1 MRHETERQEK
11 IIFFVL
17 VTNVGIAKNQENSL

>member
-11 IIFFVL
+11 IILILFLEIVS
-17 VTNVGIAKNQENSL
+17 IAKNQENQL